1 MTKIYITRHGET
13 QFNAEVKAQGWAD
26 SPLTSVGI
34 ENAEALKRRLDNV
47 DIDVIYTSPLG
58 RAKTTAEILRGNR
71 PIQIIQDDRLKEYRY
86 GIIDGKPY
94 EDGTKLLGM
103 DIMYFFRN
111 IYKVKPELYGGESF
125 DCFFTRVSDALK
137 DIVRDN
143 PDKTVLIVSHAVS
156 SKGLIHFASGN
167 PIDQWMSIPKLFQA
181 SLTEI
186 NYENGKFDIISIGD
200 TSHFTAEPSPQP

>member
-13 QFNAEVKAQGWAD
+13 QFNAEVKAQGWVD

-94 EDGTKLLGM
+94 EDGKQIGAVEPFGL
-103 DIMYFFRN
+103 
-111 IYKVKPELYGGESF
+111 VPEDFPYIVDGIGFAYDSQF
-125 DCFFTRVSDALK
+125 VSDLQPE
-137 DIVRDN
+137 VRRSKQVYTGPVDACDVY
-143 PDKTVLIVSHAVS
+143 PVQIAKT
-156 SKGLIHFASGN
+156 
-167 PIDQWMSIPKLFQA
+167 Q
-181 SLTEI
+181 
-186 NYENGKFDIISIGD
+186 
-200 TSHFTAEPSPQP
+200 